1 MIHLKYITAN
11 SVAPSAPS
19 ALSAV
24 STISIILMF
33 IFMFINSHHANAE
46 QGNIKQKKKTSSK
59 QISKQKKQSSE
70 QKKQSSEQE
79 KKSSE
84 QEKKLRITSDSMLVE
99 KISSIIQ
106 FSGNVVVTQ
115 QNTVISAD
123 SITVILFTDEEKSAQ
138 KSDIKQDIKEMI
150 ASGNVKFSSDN
161 RSAFADQAI
170 YTASDQKLVLT
181 GDAPRI
187 VTGGSY
193 VTGKKIILYQNSGK
207 VIVEGDKIKRVEA
220 LFNAKD
226 NFKLENTF

>member
-1 MIHLKYITAN
+1 
-11 SVAPSAPS
+11 
-19 ALSAV
+19 
-24 STISIILMF
+24 
-33 IFMFINSHHANAE
+33 MFINSHHANAE

-70 QKKQSSEQE
+70 QKKQSSEQKKQSSEQKKQSSEQE
-79 KKSSE
+79 KQSSE

-115 QNTVISAD
+115 QNTVINAD
-123 SITVILFTDEEKSAQ
+123 SITVTLFTDEEKKAQ
-138 KSDIKQDIKEMI
+138 KSDPKQDVKEMI

-187 VTGGSY
+187 ITGESY

-220 LFNAKD
+220 LFDAKD